1 METANI
7 SVIDIKL
14 VIALVVWISVLML
27 VANAAD
33 IVANPE
39 SGVLTS
45 HVSTEQATLV
55 PSR

>member
-1 METANI
+1 MRTAKI

-39 SGVLTS
+39 SGILTS
-45 HVSTEQATLV
+45 HVSTEQVEVAQ
-55 PSR
+55 R